1 MQDKYLDR
9 FLSLCTVLEDGNI
22 PPRIG
27 EANMES
33 ELKTRYDDLCW
44 VSAVSVAV
52 GWWLYFDSYIAL
64 AFTYNETSIHH
75 FRR

>member
-1 MQDKYLDR
+1 MCFTLEIVCVTQDKYLDR

-33 ELKTRYDDLCW
+33 ELKTRYDVSCW
-44 VSAVSVAV
+44 VSAVSVTV
-52 GWWLYFDSYIAL
+52 G
-64 AFTYNETSIHH
+64 
-75 FRR
+75 